1 MSVVVVYLD
10 VDRVPVLWSCFPR
23 NSGEIVS
30 KYDASIP

>member
-10 VDRVPVLWSCFPR
+10 VDRVPVLWPCVPR
-23 NSGEIVS
+23 NGGEIVS